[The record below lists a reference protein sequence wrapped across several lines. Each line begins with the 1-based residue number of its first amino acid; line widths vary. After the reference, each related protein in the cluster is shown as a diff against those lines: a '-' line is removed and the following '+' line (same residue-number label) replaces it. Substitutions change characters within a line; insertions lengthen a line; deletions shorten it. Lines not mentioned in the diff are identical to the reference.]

1 VAELWLPI
9 TGTTVSLIGKVVV
22 SGLVALSV
30 SITSAPDVAQVYL
43 PERAITASSTRLG
56 TEDKLSIVPTFV
68 ANIEDVGN
76 TSDSGLVALS
86 VSITSAPDVAQVYL
100 PERAITA
107 SSTRLGTEDKLSIV
121 PTFVANIEDVGNTS
135 DSGLVALSV
144 SSAKATI
151 FEVVNEKTITAAAID
166 ASYKAATII
175 MSDSGGKGYWR
186 YDFLLSVRRCMAIGY
201 CQAPRVLVAD
211 YTPQEPG
218 KFHYDTLLSA
228 GHCLVL
234 TKINNVS
241 INLVGVNKKL
251 VVLSVNSFW
260 AAGIVPTP
268 WVGEAIYL
276 F

>member
-1 VAELWLPI
+1 MAELWLPI

-22 SGLVALSV
+22 
-30 SITSAPDVAQVYL
+30 
-43 PERAITASSTRLG
+43 
-56 TEDKLSIVPTFV
+56 
-68 ANIEDVGN
+68 
-76 TSDSGLVALS
+76 SGLVALS

-175 MSDSGGKGYWR
+175 MPDSGGKGYWR
-186 YDFLLSVRRCMAIGY
+186 YDFLLSVRGCMAIGY
-201 CQAPRVLVAD
+201 CQAPHVLVAD

-218 KFHYDTLLSA
+218 KFYYDTLLSA
-228 GHCLVL
+228 GHCLAL
-234 TKINNVS
+234 TKINGVS
-241 INLVGVNKKL
+241 IQLVGVNKKL
-251 VVLSVNSFW
+251 VVLSVNSFL
-260 AAGIVPTP
+260 AAGIVPSP